1 MNRIAIIQVRG
12 GIGMKNTVKDTL
24 NLLRLHKK
32 NSCSI
37 VNAIPSFLGM
47 INLIKDFV
55 TWGELDKETF
65 KLLIEKRGRL
75 PGNQQL
81 TEEYLR
87 QTANLTF
94 DQFAEQF
101 IDNKKE
107 MKDIPGLKTF
117 FRLKPPVHGYEKKGV
132 KNPFSMGGALGYRK
146 EKINDLI
153 KRMV

>member
-87 QTANLTF
+87 KTANLTF

-101 IDNKKE
+101 INNKKE